1 MMELLMIIVAGLFL
15 WKGAEWFVG
24 GAASIAK
31 GFGVSELVVGL
42 TIVAMGTSAPELAV
56 SATAAAQGEGAIA
69 LGNVVGSNVF
79 NLGIVLGICALFQP
93 LNPSSEVWR
102 RDGPFLATGVTAVW
116 WFVRDGV
123 LDRVEAGSLVVAM
136 LVYLG
141 WLFAQGKVPPGD
153 ADDVETE
160 TPSLKT
166 WAMMALGLGLIL
178 VGGRLLV
185 DGATALALAWGM
197 SPWLVSVTV
206 VAAGTSAPELVT
218 SVTAARK
225 GMASMALGGLV
236 GSDIFNTLL
245 VLGIAGSVAPLSQLG
260 GFRPAVAIMGGTIIA
275 TIALVAWRRKIGK
288 TEGALLLGIALAR
301 WMMDALNT

>member
-102 RDGPFLATGVTAVW
+102 RDGPFFGDW
-116 WFVRDGV
+116 RDCG
-123 LDRVEAGSLVVAM
+123 LVVCARRR
-136 LVYLG
+136 LG
-141 WLFAQGKVPPGD
+141 SSRSG
-153 ADDVETE
+153 
-160 TPSLKT
+160 
-166 WAMMALGLGLIL
+166 
-178 VGGRLLV
+178 
-185 DGATALALAWGM
+185 
-197 SPWLVSVTV
+197 
-206 VAAGTSAPELVT
+206 
-218 SVTAARK
+218 
-225 GMASMALGGLV
+225 
-236 GSDIFNTLL
+236 
-245 VLGIAGSVAPLSQLG
+245 
-260 GFRPAVAIMGGTIIA
+260 
-275 TIALVAWRRKIGK
+275 
-288 TEGALLLGIALAR
+288 
-301 WMMDALNT
+301 